1 MSKSKWFYITIGTLL
16 LVSLVFVSNAK
27 VCLGAGE
34 KPKKEVTL
42 TVVWH
47 AGVCADALLEIAKDY
62 TKMTGVK
69 VVGTLVAYGPAWHD
83 KVAAEFAAKGS
94 GFDLACWD
102 SQSISE
108 FAGGGHCVLLNP
120 LIEKSKV
127 LKMSDWTKEM
137 LRRYGE
143 YPEGSGKYYALPINA
158 DCEGLHY
165 RKDLFEDPKEKAG
178 FKKKYGYDLAIPQTW
193 SQLKDIAEWF
203 TRPPDLYGL
212 AMMGGREYDFL
223 TSVTNCLV
231 WVFGGELWNPKTN
244 EFKGFIDSPASIDG
258 VKFYIQLMKYCP
270 PGVETWNWDQ
280 VNAAFTSGRVA
291 MAHNWFYF
299 FAAMADPNQNPY
311 ADVTG
316 FAILPGEVSPRDG
329 KFRREFSMGGQGMGI
344 SKYSKNVDEAWKF
357 LEWYNLK
364 EQQMIYAKICQSGN
378 RLVWED
384 PAWTG
389 LNAYNKL
396 FRVAFNY
403 TNDYWHLPEYAILLD
418 ILQEETHNA
427 ITGKKTPEKAMQDCA
442 ERQEK
447 VMEKAGYKITRT
459 PNIPE
464 VPDQIVFPC
473 GKDKIE
479 PIIIE

>member
-1 MSKSKWFYITIGTLL
+1 MRKHKWFLIILGCVLAA
-16 LVSLVFVSNAK
+16 SFVFV
-27 VCLGAGE
+27 VGTREGLGA
-34 KPKKEVTL
+34 PKKGKEVTL

-47 AGVCADALLEIAKDY
+47 AGVCGDALLEIAKNY
-62 TKMTGVK
+62 TEKTGVK
-69 VVGTLVAYGPAWHD
+69 VEGAFVDYGPQWHD
-83 KVAAEFAAKGS
+83 KVAAEFAARGS
-94 GFDLACWD
+94 GFDLAAWD
-102 SQSISE
+102 SQSLSE

-120 LIEKSKV
+120 YIEKSKV
-127 LKMSDWTKEM
+127 LKMTDWTKEM
-137 LRRYGE
+137 LKRYGE
-143 YPEGSGKYYALPINA
+143 YPEGSGKYYGLPINA

-165 RKDLFEDPKEKAG
+165 RTDLFGDPKEKAG

-203 TRPPDLYGL
+203 TRPPKLYGL
-212 AMMGGREYDFL
+212 GMMGGREYDYI
-223 TSVTNCLV
+223 TSVTNCTL
-231 WVFGGELWNPKTN
+231 WVFGGELWNPATN
-244 EFKGFIDSPASIDG
+244 EFKGYIDSPASIDG
-258 VKFYIQLMKYCP
+258 LKFYISLMKYCP
-270 PGVETWNWDQ
+270 PGVETWGFTE
-280 VNAAFTSGRVA
+280 VNEAYQSGRVA

-299 FAAMADPNQNPY
+299 FASMASPKEDPSY
-311 ADVTG
+311 YDKTG
-316 FAILPGEVSPRDG
+316 FAILPGEVSPRDK

-344 SKYSKNVDEAWKF
+344 SKYSKNIKEAWNF

-427 ITGKKTPEKAMQDCA
+427 STGTKTPEQAMKDCA

-447 VMEKAGYKITRT
+447 VMERAGYKIKRT
-459 PNIPE
+459 ANIPE

-479 PIIIE
+479 PIIVE